1 LGELGLGLEEFYS
14 MTWGN
19 FQRVSLGYIK
29 RQWVVNRELLAA
41 IVNGYAKEKVTG
53 EQIFSFGITKEKP
66 EAPTEDDRDYMA
78 KRHEHTLK
86 RINELH

>member
-1 LGELGLGLEEFYS
+1 MDLKEFYS

-19 FQRVSLGYIK
+19 FQRRSAGYIK
-29 RQWVVNRELLAA
+29 SQWVVNREILAA
-41 IVNGYAKEKVTG
+41 IVNNYAKEKVTG
-53 EQIFSFGITKEKP
+53 DQIFSFGLVKEKP
-66 EAPTEDDRDYMA
+66 EAPTDDDREFMK